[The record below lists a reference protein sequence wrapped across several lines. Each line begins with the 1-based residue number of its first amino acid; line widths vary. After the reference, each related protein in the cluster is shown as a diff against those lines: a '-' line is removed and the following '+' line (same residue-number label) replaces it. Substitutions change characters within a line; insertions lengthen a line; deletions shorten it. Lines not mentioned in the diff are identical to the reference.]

1 MLDGMI
7 KRIGLSPKLML
18 GYAGVL
24 VFMMGEG
31 LEQGWLSPYL
41 INKGL
46 TIQEAALLFS
56 VYGLFAAISAWF
68 SGVLAE
74 IFGARRTMLTGFI
87 LFIIGSVF
95 FLSFGLPSN
104 NLSIMIPTYALRG
117 LGYPLFAYGFL
128 VWVAYEAPPKN
139 LGSAVGIFWF
149 VYSGGLSVLGVLYS
163 SIVLPYLGE
172 IHTLWS
178 ALAFVAIGAMI
189 ALLLNRGESHAG
201 KDSHQEK
208 TSIKYVLKGITIAF
222 ENPKIGLGG
231 IVRTIN
237 TSAAYGFVV
246 FMPMYMMEIGFT
258 RANWLQMYA
267 ALWTMNIIFNLIFGI
282 ISDRLGWRNVVMWFG
297 CAGCAI
303 TTLMFYYIPHFL
315 GPNYLLTVISAGLF
329 GICLAAF
336 VPLSAIMPSLAPE
349 NKGAAMSVLNLGA
362 GLSTFVGPAVVGLF
376 IGSLGSGGVIWIYTG
391 LYLFAGALMKFITLP
406 KALPETTKIVY
417 TTAENNVRPRVNNN
431 EGGLIVN
438 QQSEH

>member
-1 MLDGMI
+1 MWNGLI
-7 KRIGLSPKLML
+7 HRIGLSPKLML

-41 INKGL
+41 IGQGL
-46 TIQEAALLFS
+46 TIQESALLFS
-56 VYGLFAAISAWF
+56 VYGFAAAIAAWF

-74 IFGARRTMLTGFI
+74 IFTARRVMLVGLI
-87 LFIIGSVF
+87 LFLLGSVC
-95 FLSFGLPSN
+95 FLIWGLPSN
-104 NLSIMIPTYALRG
+104 NLTVMIPTYALRG

-128 VWVAYEAPPKN
+128 VWVAYEAPPER

-163 SIVLPYLGE
+163 SIMLPYLGE

-178 ALAFVAIGAMI
+178 ALIFVVLGAMI
-189 ALLLNRGESHAG
+189 ALMLNRTPGQAEKG
-201 KDSHQEK
+201 HQEK
-208 TSIKYVLKGITIAF
+208 ASLSYVLKGITIAF

-246 FMPMYMMEIGFT
+246 FMPMYMMDMGFT
-258 RANWLQMYA
+258 RTHWLQMYA
-267 ALWTMNIIFNLIFGI
+267 ALWTVNIIFNLIFGVV
-282 ISDRLGWRNVVMWFG
+282 SDGLGWRNVVMWFG
-297 CAGCAI
+297 CVGCAI
-303 TTLMFYYIPHFL
+303 TTLMFYYVPYFL
-315 GPNYLLTVISAGLF
+315 GPNYWLTVGAAGLF
-329 GICLAAF
+329 GACLAAF

-349 NKGAAMSVLNLGA
+349 NKGAAMSILNLGA

-376 IGSLGSGGVIWIYTG
+376 IGSLGSSGVIWIFTG
-391 LYLFAGALMKFITLP
+391 LYLFSGVLMKFVTLP
-406 KALPETTKIVY
+406 KETSVAVK
-417 TTAENNVRPRVNNN
+417 ASNPS
-431 EGGLIVN
+431 LA
-438 QQSEH
+438 S

>member
-1 MLDGMI
+1 MWNGLI
-7 KRIGLSPKLML
+7 HRIGLSPKLLL

-41 INKGL
+41 IGKGL
-46 TIQEAALLFS
+46 TIQESALLFS
-56 VYGLFAAISAWF
+56 VYGFAAAIAAWF

-74 IFGARRTMLTGFI
+74 IFTARRVMMAGLL
-87 LFIIGSVF
+87 LFLLGSVC
-95 FLSFGLPSN
+95 FLVWGLPSN
-104 NLSIMIPTYALRG
+104 NLTIMVPTYALRG

-128 VWVAYEAPPKN
+128 VWVAYEAPPER

-163 SIVLPYLGE
+163 SIMLPYLGE
-172 IHTLWS
+172 LHTLWS
-178 ALAFVAIGAMI
+178 ALIFVVLGAMI
-189 ALLLNRGESHAG
+189 ALMLNRTPGHAEVG
-201 KDSHQEK
+201 NREK
-208 TSIKYVLKGITIAF
+208 ASLSYVLKGITIAF

-246 FMPMYMMEIGFT
+246 FMPMYMMDIGFSRT
-258 RANWLQMYA
+258 DWLQMYA
-267 ALWTMNIIFNLIFGI
+267 ALWTVNIIFNLIFGV
-282 ISDRLGWRNVVMWFG
+282 ISDGLGWRNVVMWFG
-297 CAGCAI
+297 CIGCAL
-303 TTLMFYYIPHFL
+303 TTLMFYYVPYFL
-315 GPNYLLTVISAGLF
+315 GANYLLTVIAAGLF
-329 GICLAAF
+329 GACLAAF

-376 IGSLGSGGVIWIYTG
+376 IGSLGSGGVIWIFTG
-391 LYLFAGALMKFITLP
+391 LYLFAGALMKFVTLP
-406 KALPETTKIVY
+406 KESAAA
-417 TTAENNVRPRVNNN
+417 AEEGNPRLAN
-431 EGGLIVN
+431 I
-438 QQSEH
+438 S

>member
-1 MLDGMI
+1 MWNGLI
-7 KRIGLSPKLML
+7 HRIGLSPKLLL

-41 INKGL
+41 IGKGL
-46 TIQEAALLFS
+46 TIQESALLFS
-56 VYGLFAAISAWF
+56 VYGFAAAIAAWF

-74 IFGARRTMLTGFI
+74 IFTARRVMMAGLL
-87 LFIIGSVF
+87 LFLLGSVC
-95 FLSFGLPSN
+95 FLVWGLPSN
-104 NLSIMIPTYALRG
+104 NLTIMVPTYALRG

-128 VWVAYEAPPKN
+128 VWVAYEAPPER

-163 SIVLPYLGE
+163 SIMLPYLGE
-172 IHTLWS
+172 LHTLWS
-178 ALAFVAIGAMI
+178 ALIFVVLGAMI
-189 ALLLNRGESHAG
+189 ALMLNRTPGHAEVG
-201 KDSHQEK
+201 NREK
-208 TSIKYVLKGITIAF
+208 ASLSYVLKGITIAF

-246 FMPMYMMEIGFT
+246 FMPMYMMDIGFSRT
-258 RANWLQMYA
+258 DWLQMYA
-267 ALWTMNIIFNLIFGI
+267 ALWTVNIIFNLIFGV
-282 ISDRLGWRNVVMWFG
+282 ISDGLGWRNVVMWFG
-297 CAGCAI
+297 CIGCAL
-303 TTLMFYYIPHFL
+303 TTLMFYYVPYFL
-315 GPNYLLTVISAGLF
+315 GANYLLTVIAAGLF
-329 GICLAAF
+329 GACLAAF

-376 IGSLGSGGVIWIYTG
+376 IGSLGSGGVIWIFTG
-391 LYLFAGALMKFITLP
+391 LYLFAGVLMKFVTLP
-406 KALPETTKIVY
+406 KESAAA
-417 TTAENNVRPRVNNN
+417 AEEGNPRLAN
-431 EGGLIVN
+431 I
-438 QQSEH
+438 S

>member
-1 MLDGMI
+1 MWNGLI
-7 KRIGLSPKLML
+7 HRIGLSPKLLL

-41 INKGL
+41 IGKGL
-46 TIQEAALLFS
+46 TIQESALLFS
-56 VYGLFAAISAWF
+56 VYGFAAAIAAWF

-74 IFGARRTMLTGFI
+74 IFTARRVMMAGLL
-87 LFIIGSVF
+87 LFLLGSVC
-95 FLSFGLPSN
+95 FLVWGLPSN
-104 NLSIMIPTYALRG
+104 NLTIMVPTYALRG

-128 VWVAYEAPPKN
+128 VWVAYEAPPER

-163 SIVLPYLGE
+163 SIMLPYLGE
-172 IHTLWS
+172 LHTLWS
-178 ALAFVAIGAMI
+178 ALIFVVLGAMI
-189 ALLLNRGESHAG
+189 ALMLNRTPGHAEVG
-201 KDSHQEK
+201 NREK
-208 TSIKYVLKGITIAF
+208 ASLSYVLKGITIAF

-246 FMPMYMMEIGFT
+246 FMPMYMMDIGFSRT
-258 RANWLQMYA
+258 DWLQMYA
-267 ALWTMNIIFNLIFGI
+267 ALWTVNIIFNLIFGV
-282 ISDRLGWRNVVMWFG
+282 ISDGLGWRNVVMWFG
-297 CAGCAI
+297 CIGCAL
-303 TTLMFYYIPHFL
+303 TTLMFYYVPYFL
-315 GPNYLLTVISAGLF
+315 GANYLLTVIAAGLF
-329 GICLAAF
+329 GACLAAF

-376 IGSLGSGGVIWIYTG
+376 IGSLGSGGVIWIFTG
-391 LYLFAGALMKFITLP
+391 LYLFAGVLMKFVSLP
-406 KALPETTKIVY
+406 KESAAA
-417 TTAENNVRPRVNNN
+417 AEEGNPRLAN
-431 EGGLIVN
+431 I
-438 QQSEH
+438 S